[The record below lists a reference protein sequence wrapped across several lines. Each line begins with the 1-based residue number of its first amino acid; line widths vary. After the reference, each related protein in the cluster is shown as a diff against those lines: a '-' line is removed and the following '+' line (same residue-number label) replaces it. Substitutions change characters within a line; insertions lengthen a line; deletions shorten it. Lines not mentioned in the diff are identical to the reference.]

1 MFAWNQIEQQIER
14 LDEMQ
19 DDLKDTKKDA
29 KTNYQISNLIA
40 QMNPTKDNKKQEQN
54 AKQTVKDIKN
64 AIGDVKDVT
73 KDLENFE
80 VGAKSLERSEKLAD
94 RFEKFLKKGKI
105 KKAERLL
112 GRVEGNKNLDITPY
126 LSPNFGKIADKAAVN
141 LSMNFDMPRE
151 QLIAQ
156 ADYPAPFERK
166 DFSDIQSF
174 EGVIKDGLKGFPRVR
189 EMVDFYNYKN
199 KWQEDLFDDM
209 LNRGNKKDQSS
220 AAFGTLLANVDI
232 NNDPSTWPTIK
243 DADSL
248 KEIPVKFDEDMNL
261 FAPQILPLETA
272 MSGINF
278 NYSFT

>member
-40 QMNPTKDNKKQEQN
+40 QMDPTKDNKKQEQN

-126 LSPNFGKIADKAAVN
+126 LSPNFEKLAGKAGID
-141 LSMNFDMPRE
+141 LSMDFSMPQD

-156 ADYPAPFERK
+156 ADLTNPQRNFVEALTNPGKFLQDVK
-166 DFSDIQSF
+166 
-174 EGVIKDGLKGFPRVR
+174 GL
-189 EMVDFYNYKN
+189 VDTLNEKTFQKE
-199 KWQEDLFDDM
+199 QMIEDL
-209 LNRGNKKDQSS
+209 LRRNTNQENQSS
-220 AAFGTLLANVDI
+220 SEAFGTLLANVDI